1 MVAAALPL
9 LVETSWMQ
17 EHLSDPDL
25 RIFDCSVNLALVDGV
40 MKAESGRP
48 AWETGHIPGSGF
60 ADLLEDLS
68 DRASRLPFMLPPAA
82 QFEEAMSRYGV
93 GNEHRVILYDAGNHS
108 WATRVWWMLRVFGF
122 DNASVLNGGWRK
134 WSTESRPVSTEPCRY
149 PPAKFTARPRPD
161 LVADK
166 SKVQQLINSP
176 DACVINAL
184 SAEAHAGKVQMTARP
199 GRIPGSKNVP
209 AASLINPTTG
219 TYLPLEDLRDRFKVV
234 GALDA
239 GTVVTYCGGGIAA
252 TSDAFALHLL
262 GAKNVAVYDG
272 SLTEWSQDPSLP
284 METD

>member
-25 RIFDCSVNLALVDGV
+25 RIFDCSVNLTLVDGV